1 MKKITI
7 IIPAYNE
14 SENIVKT
21 VESIREKAPG
31 FDYIIVND
39 CSRDATREI
48 CESRGYPI
56 LNLPLNLGIGG
67 AVQTGETT
75 NSLPTAAVMV
85 FAVAGATAVV
95 ILKKR
100 KRG

>member
-1 MKKITI
+1 MKKLI

-39 CSRDATREI
+39 TVEQAVERLMQ
-48 CESRGYPI
+48 I
-56 LNLPLNLGIGG
+56 LCANRYNKNHMKEFLDEANQH
-67 AVQTGETT
+67 A
-75 NSLPTAAVMV
+75 
-85 FAVAGATAVV
+85 
-95 ILKKR
+95 
-100 KRG
+100 